1 MEEVVEEKEEVN
13 GNNGNG
19 NVEKKKRKRKVKRK
33 LSRHAS
39 SVTNRKNPF
48 TPTMLYY
55 AGKIATQNKRKNG
68 GSKVGKKKKLIRSD
82 KKISSSM
89 KIKVKKGM
97 SSGSMGRKRGAS
109 MG

>member
-55 AGKIATQNKRKNG
+55 AGKIATQNNNTT
-68 GSKVGKKKKLIRSD
+68 
-82 KKISSSM
+82 
-89 KIKVKKGM
+89 IKHYDHVYEIYTKPIHNY
-97 SSGSMGRKRGAS
+97 
-109 MG
+109 

>member
-68 GSKVGKKKKLIRSD
+68 GSKVGKKKLNRSD

>member
-13 GNNGNG
+13 GNGNG

-68 GSKVGKKKKLIRSD
+68 GSKVGKKKLNRSD
-82 KKISSSM
+82 NKISSSM

-97 SSGSMGRKRGAS
+97 SSGSMGRMRGAS

>member
-68 GSKVGKKKKLIRSD
+68 GSKVGKKKKLNRSD

-97 SSGSMGRKRGAS
+97 SSGSMGRMRGAS